1 MNGLQR
7 AKMLRESSLG
17 KARLSRVERF
27 PRVRFPLMKVS
38 AAVTINLEAEFTGFS
53 MIGAETGAAIGT
65 DLSTR
70 SPTNVTVAVMHN
82 LDAAVYWRSHNAA
95 LSQGRAS
102 TQRFNDA
109 LWLIPFSHP
118 SIGIHVICV

>member
-1 MNGLQR
+1 
-7 AKMLRESSLG
+7 MLRGSPFG
-17 KARLSRVERF
+17 NRHCRVAIL
-27 PRVRFPLMKVS
+27 PRVRFLQMEEH
-38 AAVTINLEAEFTGFS
+38 AAVTVDLETEFTGFS
-53 MIGAETGAAIGT
+53 MIGAETSAAIGA
-65 DLSTR
+65 DLRTR
-70 SPTNVTVAVMHN
+70 SPTDVTVAVMHD
-82 LDAAVYWRSHNAA
+82 LDAAVYWRTHNAA